1 MRSDYYT
8 CPRCGA
14 SLDPG
19 EQCDCTKKAL
29 EQEIWCL
36 LDRLDWE
43 KLDTLAVMIRR
54 WVYHKPAEQ
63 AEKKA
68 PCKQEAE
75 MR

>member
-29 EQEIWCL
+29 EQEIRCL

-54 WVYHKPAEQ
+54 WGLPQ
-63 AEKKA
+63 ARRTGRKKA